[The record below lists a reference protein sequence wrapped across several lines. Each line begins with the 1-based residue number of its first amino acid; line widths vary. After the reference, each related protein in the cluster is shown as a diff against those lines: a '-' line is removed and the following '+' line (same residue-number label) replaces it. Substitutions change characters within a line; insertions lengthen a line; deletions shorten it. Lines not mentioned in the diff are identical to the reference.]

1 MSPLVA
7 AGDGSAGPRKPT
19 GTVHRDGDFGAAQMA
34 ILGRRLRVTFLAL
47 YVHWGGCERSPA
59 ALPRWAERGACAGSG
74 RRAAERSTGRL
85 VRLESLR
92 QRYAYGRARQSG
104 AVYGGVLYVGA
115 KW

>member
-1 MSPLVA
+1 MGRDVG
-7 AGDGSAGPRKPT
+7 AGHGSGRARKAT
-19 GTVHRDGDFGAAQMA
+19 VTVHRDGDFGAAQMA

-74 RRAAERSTGRL
+74 RRAGERSTG
-85 VRLESLR
+85 RLESLR
-92 QRYAYGRARQSG
+92 QRYGRARRSG
-104 AVYGGVLYVGA
+104 AVRGGSYVGA